1 MYKYYLKP
9 TMCKPFGDWRM
20 SKKWTV
26 IVGTLLFSWFHW
38 GTEVLTSTIYWI
50 CFFNNISALPLS
62 HSKGAKEFVIPSRE
76 PGKFY
81 SLPQSPQQF
90 KQLLMVGGL
99 DRWAFFML
107 AVIRKKREKE
117 TQNCLIFQKKVRK
130 CMRVWKILVKYPKN
144 M

>member
-26 IVGTLLFSWFHW
+26 IVGTLPISWFHW
-38 GTEVLTSTIYWI
+38 GTEVLTTTSCWI
-50 CFFNNISALPLS
+50 CLFIYLFRICSFNNISALPLS

-107 AVIRKKREKE
+107 AVAREKE
-117 TQNCLIFQKKVRK
+117 KRGERGKRK
-130 CMRVWKILVKYPKN
+130 HKIV
-144 M
+144 